1 MLGFYI
7 IGTIVL
13 IIGGIIA
20 FRVYKKRK
28 ELSLAGLL
36 CLAIGVMVLIIAT
49 SVVRYTAQE
58 AKFRYEQAVIIQQE
72 ARVDNDNPA
81 VSERVLDYN
90 EWVIKAKIDKG
101 TFGIFSPYF
110 FVDLDRYKLLIGA
123 NRQ

>member
-1 MLGFYI
+1 MLGFFI

-13 IIGGIIA
+13 IIGVIIT
-20 FRVYKKRK
+20 FKVYKKKK

-36 CLAIGVMVLIIAT
+36 CLAIGVMALIVAT
-49 SVVRYTAQE
+49 GFVSDTAQE
-58 AKFRYEQAVIIQQE
+58 AKFRYEQAVIIQRE
-72 ARVDNDNPA
+72 ANFDSDNPA

-90 EWVIKAKIDKG
+90 EWVIKAKINKN

-110 FVDLDRYKLLIGA
+110 FIDLDRYKLLIGA